1 MHDFEQV
8 EKFKQLQL
16 DMLSNNGLNDTT
28 PKSVR
33 HRKCKLWLEL
43 GKLHLDRANS
53 GESMR
58 YFEMVLQQALA
69 DKDLLLESLAVGN
82 LGLCEQKLGNY
93 ASAIERFKRQKTVL
107 QQKLAQIEH
116 TAATDEEKRQREVI
130 SIRIDLARANAKLGR
145 CFQSL
150 GNSPQA
156 EAYFRDYTHEC
167 ERLHNEYARLESAKD
182 SSKDGQL
189 KEQVYVDYDTSL
201 AELGDFYS
209 ESERFDHAI
218 DLNETRLK
226 LIDRAEAINSPK
238 SREIKL
244 QALFNLARLFAKKQ
258 KVIYFYLKVKLWFK
272 EVILR
277 LGISFF

>member
-8 EKFKQLQL
+8 EKFKRLQL
-16 DMLSNNGLNDTT
+16 DMLNNNGLNDNTSNTT
-28 PKSVR
+28 AKKSVR

-58 YFEMVLQQALA
+58 YFEMVLRQALA
-69 DKDLLLESLAVGN
+69 DKDLLLESLAVGS
-82 LGLCEQKLGNY
+82 LGLCEQKRGNY
-93 ASAIERFKRQKTVL
+93 ASAIEHFKRQKTVL

-116 TAATDEEKRQREVI
+116 TAATDDEKKRHREMI

-145 CFQSL
+145 CSQSL

-167 ERLHNEYARLESAKD
+167 ERLHNEYARLESAKKD
-182 SSKDGQL
+182 ASNDGQL

-226 LIDRAEAINSPK
+226 LIDQAAAINSPK

-244 QALFNLARLFAKKQ
+244 HALFNLARLFAKKQ
-258 KVIYFYLKVKLWFK
+258 KVMNL
-272 EVILR
+272 
-277 LGISFF
+277 FFF